1 MPRVSL
7 KPEQLKELVNIVEL
21 DLEDVPNEEVERKN
35 LLADTLKVLKIA
47 VVRNG

>member
-7 KPEQLKELVNIVEL
+7 NTKQLNLLVIIVEL

-47 VVRNG
+47 VVRGG